1 MVKVPVERKR
11 KSCTT
16 KSRMISPFPHC
27 NNIQCISTNP
37 RRLCFVTSCTV
48 VAFTPSSNHHPDG
61 HF

>member
-27 NNIQCISTNP
+27 NNIQCISKNFELPTIVLCDLMY
-37 RRLCFVTSCTV
+37 RCRLH
-48 VAFTPSSNHHPDG
+48 A
-61 HF
+61 